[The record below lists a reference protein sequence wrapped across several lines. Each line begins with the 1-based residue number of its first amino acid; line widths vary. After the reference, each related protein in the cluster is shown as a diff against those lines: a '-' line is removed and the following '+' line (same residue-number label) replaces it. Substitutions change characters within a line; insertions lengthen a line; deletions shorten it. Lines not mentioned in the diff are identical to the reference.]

1 MSGTGIPETEIKI
14 PVMENEKDIL
24 SKIAANNETAFK
36 QVFEY
41 YYPKVKTFLEQFIS
55 DADEAMDLAQNIFIK
70 IWLQRSNLTEIRSFG
85 AFLYTMTR
93 NAAIDYGRTHKIKI
107 PLTEVELKGKDDY
120 ETESEF
126 YAKEVEAQVAH
137 MIRKMP
143 QKRRRVFIMSRLEG
157 RSYTEIAY
165 IMNISKKTVENHI
178 NLALKELRKITKAI
192 SIFFSFTI

>member
-1 MSGTGIPETEIKI
+1 
-14 PVMENEKDIL
+14 MENEKDIL
-24 SKIAANNETAFK
+24 SKIATNDETAFK

-165 IMNISKKTVENHI
+165 MMNISKKTVENHI

>member
-24 SKIAANNETAFK
+24 SKIATNDETAFK